1 MPGPM
6 IEETPNTIAILL
18 KILILSRWG
27 NISITIALPTTIPE
41 TAVACRILKKKN
53 ISFEVERI
61 QPTDAN
67 ININRQVSN
76 TGRLPYLSERGPN
89 KI

>member
-18 KILILSRWG
+18 KILILSCWG
-27 NISITIALPTTIPE
+27 NISITIALPMTIPE